1 MARSQRREVGATNA
15 PAPLAF
21 FFGENDPGKEG
32 SMRRHYGGQALIE
45 GVLIRGRAGVFAAV
59 RAPDGTVMTREERL
73 VNPSA
78 SFWRKVPVVR
88 GVLTLRD
95 TLSVGMRMMMFS
107 ADIAAGGNGESL
119 KPMSKRAVMGGAFA
133 AATLFAA
140 LPNLLARKLSR
151 RAKDQPERGGPF
163 AHVLEGGVRI
173 SILLGY
179 LGIIGRLKEVQ
190 RVFQY
195 HGAEHKSISALEAE
209 VELAPASVQQ
219 FDTAHPRCG
228 TAFLLQSMLTST
240 VVYGLMGKRT
250 PLGRLGTRVAL
261 VPVVA
266 GISFEVLQFN
276 ARHLDWRVVRY
287 LNAPGMLLQR
297 LTTRQPT
304 DDQVE
309 VALSA
314 LRGAIAMDGDD
325 D

>member
-1 MARSQRREVGATNA
+1 M
-15 PAPLAF
+15 
-21 FFGENDPGKEG
+21 K
-32 SMRRHYGGQALIE
+32 RHYGGQALIE

-59 RAPDGTVMTREERL
+59 RAPDGTVITREERL
-73 VNPSA
+73 VSPSA

-88 GVLTLRD
+88 GILALRD
-95 TLSVGMRMMMFS
+95 TLSVGMKMMIFS
-107 ADIAAGGNGESL
+107 ADVAAGGTGESL

-140 LPNLLARKLSR
+140 IPNLLARKLR
-151 RAKDQPERGGPF
+151 RQARGEPDKGGAG
-163 AHVLEGGVRI
+163 AHLLEGGVRI

-209 VELAPASVQQ
+209 VELAPASVQL

-240 VVYGLMGKRT
+240 VVYGLVGKRL

-261 VPVVA
+261 VPLVA

-276 ARHLDWRVVRY
+276 ARHLDSPVVRL
-287 LNAPGMLLQR
+287 LNAPGMVLQK

-314 LRGAIAMDGDD
+314 LRGAMAMDGDD
-325 D
+325 E

>member
-1 MARSQRREVGATNA
+1 M
-15 PAPLAF
+15 
-21 FFGENDPGKEG
+21 K
-32 SMRRHYGGQALIE
+32 RHYGGQALIE

-59 RAPDGTVMTREERL
+59 RAPDGTVITREERL
-73 VNPSA
+73 VSPSA

-88 GVLTLRD
+88 GVLALRD
-95 TLSVGMRMMMFS
+95 TLRVGMKMMMFS
-107 ADIAAGGNGESL
+107 ADVAAGGTGESL

-140 LPNLLARKLSR
+140 IPNLLARRLR
-151 RAKDQPERGGPF
+151 RQPEGEPERGGPV
-163 AHVLEGGVRI
+163 AHLLEGGVRI

-195 HGAEHKSISALEAE
+195 HGAEHKSISALEAD
-209 VELAPASVQQ
+209 VELAPASVQL

-240 VVYGLMGKRT
+240 LVYGLVGKRL
-250 PLGRLGTRVAL
+250 PLGRVGTRIAL
-261 VPVVA
+261 VPLVA

-276 ARHLDWRVVRY
+276 ARHLDSPVVRL
-287 LNAPGMLLQR
+287 LNAPGMVLQK

-304 DDQVE
+304 DEQVE

-314 LRGAIAMDGDD
+314 LRGAMAMDGDD